1 MKGDNKKRSLIKS
14 VTWYFSDMTMT
25 MTIALI
31 VTRNIR
37 TSLSIGVL
45 QQTWEVGLYY
55 FHERV
60 WSRVK

>member
-31 VTRNIR
+31 VTRDIR